1 MKDFNKFKK
10 LQILRTETEKIKKTN
25 VHDTASKL
33 YDELLETYYDQSN
46 CLSYKHKENRKYK
59 PKKFMDE
66 YDYSVG
72 AKK

>member
-1 MKDFNKFKK
+1 MN
-10 LQILRTETEKIKKTN
+10 
-25 VHDTASKL
+25 DTASKL

-59 PKKFMDE
+59 PKQFMDE

-72 AKK
+72 EKK